1 MFKISAT
8 RIEDL
13 EKPSADVAAGATVV
27 FEGTVRNINDGH
39 EVKSLE
45 YEAMESLANK
55 EGASIIQEAME
66 KFPVLSAT
74 CIHRVGHLQI
84 GEIAIR
90 VVVTAGHRKE
100 AFAACQYIVDEVKS
114 RVPIW
119 KKEHFTNG
127 NSEWIGAG
135 QLGPGNPSKS

>member
-1 MFKISAT
+1 MFKISST

-13 EKPSADVAAGATVV
+13 DRPSPEKSAGATVV
-27 FEGTVRNINDGH
+27 FEGTVRDSNDGH
-39 EVKSLE
+39 EVQSLE

-55 EGASIIQEAME
+55 EGGIILQEAME

-90 VVVTAGHRKE
+90 AVVTAGHRKE

-127 NSEWIGAG
+127 ESEWIGAG
-135 QLGPGNPSKS
+135 KAQVPHPAP